1 MDAPRS
7 QPVRSARQVC
17 KTKTC
22 ACRISDGG
30 RLFCFFPSL
39 LLAACSLAGP
49 GPRASHSLLFFL
61 LPWCL
66 IPARIVSETV
76 RSLRK
81 NADHAV
87 ARFFEAS
94 GRQSVLLT
102 LAALDPQ
109 RPVMLG
115 NDLQRSRSGLAS
127 NATGALA
134 GRPTV
139 QRAEPPLNN
148 SPALAAAHA
157 RRASS
162 LPACPPTRRLPA
174 AQSPRPDPN
183 IACAQLSSP
192 VLESAN
198 LPL

>member
-7 QPVRSARQVC
+7 QPVRSARQAC
-17 KTKTC
+17 KTKR
-22 ACRISDGG
+22 ARVASRMG
-30 RLFCFFPSL
+30 
-39 LLAACSLAGP
+39 AGF
-49 GPRASHSLLFFL
+49 LLFSIPIACCVLARRTGASRLAFAFVFL

-87 ARFFEAS
+87 ARFFAAS
-94 GRQSVLLT
+94 GSQSVLLT
-102 LAALDPQ
+102 SVALDPQ